1 MQVKGFLLFLSVF
14 ALQIVS
20 ARYTGDPFRHDYKK
34 GMKGFGYS
42 YEHGQL
48 ESHKCKAPFGP
59 GFSRKKEIFG
69 DVNVYG
75 GNECLK
81 GRKKPISDG
90 TEVEGPEEGFE
101 GIAEEVPFEGMPETG
116 PEELFEGI
124 FGEGVPGEVPFEGLP
139 ETGPE
144 ELFEGIFGE
153 GVAEEIGFEGLPETG
168 PEEELFEGIFSEG
181 VAEEIGFEG
190 SSEDNLEEVLSEQE
204 ELFEEIFGE
213 DVAEEV
219 PFEGLPET
227 VPEELFEGIAEEVP
241 FEGIPETGSEEELF
255 EGIFGEG
262 VAEEIPFEGLP
273 ETGPEELFEDIEEE
287 IPFEGLPETGSEE
300 LFEEIEEEVPFEG
313 LPETGPE
320 EELFEDIE
328 EEIPFEGM
336 PETGSEELFEGIFG
350 EGVAE
355 EVPFEGLPE
364 TGQEELFEEFP
375 SSEETLEELPS
386 SEIVSKEC
394 PRVYDLVYND
404 TYALNKSDLYEF
416 ETLIEDGLEYNY
428 DLDIEWREDEDYV
441 LIRGEGK
448 GKEVASKGGYFIW
461 SNNQQK
467 EVSCEGS
474 ESANCT
480 ECVDPDCSSDQTLQG
495 NLRGKTFYNY
505 LNEQEHDWNIE
516 FDYMEYEGTIDI
528 SKGGSQAHSSEDTF
542 DIDYELFSSS
552 EDEALKDLHSY
563 LNKKEHSDLM
573 SQAKSQIESTS
584 YNQQLKLA
592 SFVALIYFL

>member
-48 ESHKCKAPFGP
+48 ESHRCKAPFGTD
-59 GFSRKKEIFG
+59 FSRKKEIFG

-75 GNECLK
+75 GNKCLK

-90 TEVEGPEEGFE
+90 TEVEAPEEGFE
-101 GIAEEVPFEGMPETG
+101 GIAEEVPFEGMPEAG
-116 PEELFEGI
+116 PEEEI
-124 FGEGVPGEVPFEGLP
+124 TSTEE
-139 ETGPE
+139 E

-168 PEEELFEGIFSEG
+168 PEE
-181 VAEEIGFEG
+181 V
-190 SSEDNLEEVLSEQE
+190 
-204 ELFEEIFGE
+204 
-213 DVAEEV
+213 
-219 PFEGLPET
+219 
-227 VPEELFEGIAEEVP
+227 
-241 FEGIPETGSEEELF
+241 
-255 EGIFGEG
+255 
-262 VAEEIPFEGLP
+262 
-273 ETGPEELFEDIEEE
+273 
-287 IPFEGLPETGSEE
+287 
-300 LFEEIEEEVPFEG
+300 
-313 LPETGPE
+313 
-320 EELFEDIE
+320 
-328 EEIPFEGM
+328 
-336 PETGSEELFEGIFG
+336 
-350 EGVAE
+350 
-355 EVPFEGLPE
+355 
-364 TGQEELFEEFP
+364 FEEFP
-375 SSEETLEELPS
+375 SSEETVEELPS

-448 GKEVASKGGYFIW
+448 GKEVTSKGGYFIW

-480 ECVDPDCSSDQTLQG
+480 ECVDPDCSLDQTLQG

-505 LNEQEHDWNIE
+505 LNEQEHDWSIE